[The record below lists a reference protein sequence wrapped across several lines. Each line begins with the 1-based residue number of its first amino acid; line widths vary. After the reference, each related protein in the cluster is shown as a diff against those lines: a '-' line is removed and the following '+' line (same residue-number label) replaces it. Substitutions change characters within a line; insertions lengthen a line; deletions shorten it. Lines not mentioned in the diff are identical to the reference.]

1 MSSTVELKIFV
12 ITARVKNYK
21 SIIRENKKN
30 YDKTLWLSKLK
41 TNSVEVLIPK
51 VLIDSNIT
59 HDGFVLINIVPKE
72 LDDIKAKMKNYDEK

>member
-1 MSSTVELKIFV
+1 MSSAVGLKLFV

-21 SIIRENKKN
+21 SIIRKNEKN
-30 YDKTLWLSKLK
+30 YDKTLWLAKLK

-51 VLIDSNIT
+51 ILIDSNIM

-72 LDDIKAKMKNYDEK
+72 LDDIKAKIKNYDDK

>member
-1 MSSTVELKIFV
+1 MSSAVGLKIFV

-30 YDKTLWLSKLK
+30 YDKTLWLAKLK

-51 VLIDSNIT
+51 ILIDSNIM
-59 HDGFVLINIVPKE
+59 HDEFVLINIVPKE
-72 LDDIKAKMKNYDEK
+72 LDDIKAKIKNYDDE